1 MFFKQYIACLKLLK
15 KKSKMLPKP
24 EWSKCDLLQGPNT
37 SQNIKSSC
45 SCGGACNHYP
55 FLDDAG
61 ETDEDYEEY
70 EEVCEFMTT

>member
-1 MFFKQYIACLKLLK
+1 
-15 KKSKMLPKP
+15 MLPKP
-24 EWSKCDLLQGPNT
+24 EWSKCDLLQGPDT
-37 SQNIKSSC
+37 SQDIKNSC

-70 EEVCEFMTT
+70 EEVCEFVTTYENNLPTFRLKSQ

>member
-1 MFFKQYIACLKLLK
+1 
-15 KKSKMLPKP
+15 MLPKP
-24 EWSKCDLLQGPNT
+24 EWSRCDLLQGPDT
-37 SQNIKSSC
+37 SQDIKSSC

-70 EEVCEFMTT
+70 EEVCEFMTRLGK

>member
-1 MFFKQYIACLKLLK
+1 MFFKQYIARLKLLK
-15 KKSKMLPKP
+15 KNSKMLPKA
-24 EWSKCDLLQGPNT
+24 EWSKCDLLQGPDT
-37 SQNIKSSC
+37 SQDIKRSC

-55 FLDDAG
+55 FLDGAG